1 MCQSVNIRSTLLITI
16 IGTWATLRFIILFV
30 KIKKSFRFFWGGLR
44 IDFVKE
50 NRQSSYAR
58 FFSFTFAI

>member
-1 MCQSVNIRSTLLITI
+1 VCQSVNIRPTLLITI
-16 IGTWATLRFIILFV
+16 IGTWATLIFIILFV
-30 KIKKSFRFFWGGLR
+30 KIKEKNRFFGGLR

-58 FFSFTFAI
+58 FFSFIFAI